1 MDWLLSQM
9 TACRPAFDQ
18 LHPGVEYAALQHAQY
33 SVRTLPQRYPGIFNE
48 EIDDDEL
55 ERQLMLLSETIGTLQ
70 VQELSTLQ
78 VQELSRVLSTQE
90 VALVIERD
98 RVVDS
103 TVDQI
108 GCAPHEGAVDA
119 ANISI
124 RFQGQGGID
133 AGGLTDDWLSMFMLE
148 AMDPYRQPPL
158 FLLPRQIDGLKE
170 ACCLRLNHSL
180 HAFGVA
186 ADRERAIMR
195 TLGFVLAV
203 CLKRGRFACNKYT
216 LSKSLLQRLLG
227 QDLPA
232 GLLGLKEEFP
242 DEYQVGLL
250 RTVISSPVVDCVLV
264 ARGLMQAPGVSC
276 TWRKE
281 IYSLQPDFR
290 LVRPSELPP
299 RLHHAHRKANRP
311 LATKS
316 GRRAA
321 VCISST

>member
-1 MDWLLSQM
+1 MA
-9 TACRPAFDQ
+9 ACRPAFDQ
-18 LHPGVEYAALQHAQY
+18 QRAGAEYAAQQHVQY
-33 SVRTLPQRYPGIFNE
+33 SIRTLPQRYPGIFYDE
-48 EIDDDEL
+48 DEL
-55 ERQLMLLSETIGTLQ
+55 YREISELIEQYEYETDEGLP
-70 VQELSTLQ
+70 V
-78 VQELSRVLSTQE
+78 SRVPASKK

-108 GCAPHEGAVDA
+108 GRAPDEGTVDA
-119 ANISI
+119 AHISI

-180 HAFGVA
+180 HAFGIT
-186 ADRERAIMR
+186 ADREQAIMR
-195 TLGFVLAV
+195 TFGFVLAV

-227 QDLPA
+227 QDLPE

-242 DEYQVGLL
+242 EEYRVRLL
-250 RTVISSPVVDCVLV
+250 RTAITLPVDCVLV
-264 ARGLMQAPGVSC
+264 AGGLMQAPG
-276 TWRKE
+276 
-281 IYSLQPDFR
+281 
-290 LVRPSELPP
+290 
-299 RLHHAHRKANRP
+299 A
-311 LATKS
+311 S
-316 GRRAA
+316 G
-321 VCISST
+321 IW